1 MRTPFFTLFN
11 VFLRSFPFSTGSQKR
26 RLCVHAFLYAFQR
39 FFNALFPFPQDHRKR
54 RLLVHATYL
63 LVLQEMVKSRR
74 PTRPSRPGFRSKRVF
89 LRRED
94 TSTWQSFID
103 DPEFDKQTEPG
114 DILALLL
121 GQVFTRKI
129 AAVHGSPQQGKS
141 YTCDSGTLTKCKAV
155 PACFASF
162 MASNARICAGSRTT

>member
-1 MRTPFFTLFN
+1 M
-11 VFLRSFPFSTGSQKR
+11 
-26 RLCVHAFLYAFQR
+26 HAFLYAFQR
-39 FFNALFPFPQDHRKR
+39 VFTLFSLFHRITEETLVCARFSSRFSTFFYTLFPFPQDHRKR

-114 DILALLL
+114 DIIPFSCRRSTSEWPPSKRTGEKRLHRVCVSL
-121 GQVFTRKI
+121 I
-129 AAVHGSPQQGKS
+129 AHSCVNG
-141 YTCDSGTLTKCKAV
+141 
-155 PACFASF
+155 
-162 MASNARICAGSRTT
+162 